1 MQVEST
7 LNKLFTESG
16 KSPDLLLHYLIEVQH
31 QLSHIPVSAISL
43 LSRELDIPAVQI
55 SCVIDFYSFLHETPR
70 GQYDVLFSD
79 NITDR
84 LLGNQ
89 ELMALLCKSLG
100 VEPGKPRP
108 DGRVTVDLT
117 SCTGICDQGPAMLVN
132 GLAVAGL
139 TEKRIHNIA
148 EFIETGIPVTDWP
161 ESYFDIADNIRRK
174 DILLSSTVDKGS
186 ALRVA
191 IEKSS
196 DEVLGE
202 LEKSG
207 LRGRG
212 GAGFNTAMKWR
223 FCRDARAD
231 ERYIVCNADEGEPG
245 TFKDRVLL
253 NQYADSLF
261 EGMTLAARA
270 VGAGK
275 GFLYLRGEY
284 RYLLP
289 ALEETLQ
296 TRRKEQLL
304 GKDIL
309 GIHGFDFDI
318 DIRLGAGAYICGEES
333 ALIESME
340 GKRGIPRKRPPFP
353 VTNGYLDRPT
363 VVNNVETFIASGQ
376 IAVHGADWFR
386 SRGTSESAGTKL
398 LSISGDCAR
407 PGIYEFPFGVM
418 INEILEECGAEN
430 VQAVQVAGAAGSS
443 FAEEEFS
450 RSIAFE
456 DISTA
461 GSFMVFDNSRELI
474 RMVQN
479 FADFF
484 CHESCGFCTPCRVGG
499 QLLRDLDNK
508 VADGHAAR
516 YDLDEMRKIGQV
528 MKEASHCGLG
538 ATAANHVFD
547 TLDKFPYIYEQ
558 ELARADY
565 EPSFDLDAALER
577 AREITGRDDEE
588 AHIRNDQ

>member
-31 QLSHIPVSAISL
+31 QHSYVPASAISL
-43 LSRELDIPAVQI
+43 FSRELDIPAVQI

-84 LLGNQ
+84 LLGNH

-108 DGRVTVDLT
+108 DGRVTIDLT

-132 GLAVAGL
+132 GLAVARL

-186 ALRVA
+186 AIRAA

-196 DEVLGE
+196 DELLGE

-289 ALEETLQ
+289 ALEKTLQ

-309 GIHGFDFDI
+309 GTRGFDFDI

-333 ALIESME
+333 ALIESLE

-363 VVNNVETFIASGQ
+363 VVNNVETFIAAGQ

-461 GSFMVFDNSRELI
+461 GSFMVFDDTRDLI
-474 RMVQN
+474 GMVQN

-499 QLLRDLDNK
+499 QLLRDLVNK
-508 VADGHAAR
+508 VADGHATH

-558 ELARADY
+558 QLARADY

-577 AREITGRDDEE
+577 AREITGRDDEQ